1 MSRVK
6 QLKTSIVNYFMAQ
19 IGKLI
24 KLIEEIKLNIWMRF
38 HTSLYNTE
46 GIGVVEVIL
55 ILVVLI
61 GLVLIFKSQL
71 TELVEDIFETIT
83 SESSTV

>member
-1 MSRVK
+1 MWRLQYLWK
-6 QLKTSIVNYFMAQ
+6 QLVKDE
-19 IGKLI
+19 K
-24 KLIEEIKLNIWMRF
+24 
-38 HTSLYNTE
+38 

-71 TELVEDIFETIT
+71 TALVQTIFEKIT
-83 SESSTV
+83 SESSGI